1 MRTGHE
7 VQTHILLKVEEDPEF
22 REHLVRDPKGV
33 IEAETGLV
41 LPEDELVFVHS
52 AIEAAVQGTPFEPP
66 LDDEVPLTEEELT
79 QVTGGSCTTQ
89 WDGTVVCDTSNRSAS

>member
-22 REHLVRDPKGV
+22 RQHLASDPKGV

-41 LPEDELVFVHS
+41 LPEDELVFVHN
-52 AIEAAVQGTPFEPP
+52 AIEDAVQGKPFDLS
-66 LDDEVPLTEEELT
+66 LDSEVPLTEEELA

-89 WDGTVVCDTSNRSAS
+89 WDGTVVCDTSNRSAG